1 MLSSIGDP
9 VRSLPTFAEVAAAA
23 DRLQGRVVR
32 TPVLRSARLDA
43 RTGRRVFLKCEN
55 LQQVGAFKYRGAL
68 NALLHRQ
75 SSGAAPGLVATHSS
89 GNHGAALA
97 RAARELGW
105 ECCVVVPRDT
115 SAAKL
120 ANIRA
125 QGVEPLLCEP
135 GLAAREAATAR
146 LIAERGAELVHPFDD
161 ARVIAGQGTAA
172 LELLAEV
179 PQLDVLSA
187 PVGGGGLLG
196 GSALAARAMASEC
209 RVIGVEPELADDAA
223 RSFRG
228 GTRVGFGAPPP
239 TLADGL
245 RGSIGVLPF
254 ELFRQHV
261 DDVLTV
267 SEAEIVAA
275 MRVMLEECCLLV
287 EPSSAVPVAA
297 LLAGRLGGPGDA
309 IGIILSG
316 GNVDL
321 GVCPFLAGRAAI

>member
-1 MLSSIGDP
+1 VLNPIDP
-9 VRSLPTFAEVAAAA
+9 VRSVPTFAEVAAAA

-43 RTGRRVFLKCEN
+43 RTGRRVFFKCEN
-55 LQQVGAFKYRGAL
+55 LQQVGSFKYRGAL

-75 SSGAAPGLVATHSS
+75 ASGAAPGLVATHSS

-105 ECCVVVPRDT
+105 DCAVVVPRDT
-115 SAAKL
+115 SPAKL

-135 GLAAREAATAR
+135 GLAAREAATSR

-196 GSALAARAMASEC
+196 GSALAARAMAPEC

-223 RSFRG
+223 RSFSG
-228 GTRVGFGAPPP
+228 GERVGFATPPP

-254 ELFRQHV
+254 ELFRSHV

-267 SEAEIVAA
+267 SERAIVAA
-275 MRVMLEECCLLV
+275 MRVMLEECCLLI

-297 LLAGRLGGPGDA
+297 LLEGRLGAPGEA
-309 IGIILSG
+309 VGIILSG

-321 GVCPFLAGRAAI
+321 GVCPFLAGRTAS